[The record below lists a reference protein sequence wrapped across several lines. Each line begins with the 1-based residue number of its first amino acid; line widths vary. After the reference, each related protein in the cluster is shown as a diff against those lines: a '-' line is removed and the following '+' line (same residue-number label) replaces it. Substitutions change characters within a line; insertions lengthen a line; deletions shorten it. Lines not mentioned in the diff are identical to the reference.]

1 MKILI
6 IVTFTVLSLLSSS
19 QTYEP
24 NKIYRV
30 EYSQGIG
37 KKMGDIIYFDEDWRE
52 TSVENH
58 EFYRVFTISNYALN
72 GEKLIK
78 VTDYYKS
85 GRLQMTAYVS
95 NKDSLDFIGLRTY
108 YKENGN
114 IKSKDLIYY
123 NKSID
128 AFPGIKDFA
137 SIIRPSIIDSI
148 TLIVNYRTSRSFA
161 IGYCNNY
168 RERIG
173 QWIFLSSGGA
183 FVTVEYKNDELNGIY
198 KAHNSSN
205 TLRKRG
211 VYKNDLREGVWEYY
225 SKKGKLEKEVFYR
238 NDTIIM
244 KTKH

>member
-1 MKILI
+1 MKIFILI
-6 IVTFTVLSLLSSS
+6 SFTVLSIFSHS
-19 QTYEP
+19 QNYLP
-24 NKIYRV
+24 DKVYSL
-30 EYSQGIG
+30 EYSEEIG
-37 KKMGDIIYFDEDWRE
+37 RQIGEIIYYDENWNQ
-52 TSVENH
+52 TTVENNQ
-58 EFYRVFTISNYALN
+58 FYRVFTFSNLAIN

-85 GRLQMTAYVS
+85 GRLQMTAYIC
-95 NKDSLDFIGLRTY
+95 NADSLDFIGLKTY

-114 IKSKDLIYY
+114 IEGKDLVYY

-128 AFPGIKDFA
+128 AFPGMKDFA

-148 TLIVNYRTSRSFA
+148 ILSVNYRTTRSFS
-161 IGYCNNY
+161 IGYKNKN

-183 FVTVEYKNDELNGIY
+183 FVTVEYKNDKLNGIY
-198 KAHNSSN
+198 KSHNSSN
-205 TLRKRG
+205 ILRKRG
-211 VYKNDLREGVWEYY
+211 VYKNDLREGLWEYY

-244 KTKH
+244 ETKH